1 MQILTIDFETYYDSD
16 FSLSKLTTEAYI
28 KDPRFQVIG
37 LSIKVNGGPAKWYTG
52 THKELKEVL
61 KLYKVKEN
69 GLLCHNT
76 IFDGAILSFI
86 FDITPKLYLD
96 TLSMARALHGI
107 NAGGSLKA
115 LAEKYNLGQKGTEV
129 LDAKGKKLEDF
140 EQDELDRYGQYCIN
154 DVELTYKLFHKLLRP
169 QEEYGIEEF
178 PKSEILLIDTTIRMF
193 TQPRLRINDAILV
206 ERLEEVTT
214 EKQHLLDSLR
224 AKLKCETTE
233 EVRKK
238 LASNK
243 QFAELLEEM
252 GVVVPLKISPTTG
265 KDTFAL
271 AKNDI
276 GFIELQEHDD
286 PFIQELCAVR
296 LGTKSTIEETRIE
309 RFLDIGCRNNGLL
322 PIPLKYYGAHT
333 GRWAGSDKVNFQNL
347 PSRDVKKKA
356 LKNAIIPPKG
366 HVILNVDSSQIE
378 ARILVWL
385 AGQEDVV
392 QEFRNGED
400 VYANFSSK
408 VYGKKITKANKKER
422 FVGKTC
428 TLGLGYG
435 TGWKKLQHTL
445 ETSGQVA
452 KLSEDEC
459 KNLVRV
465 YREVNHKVIE
475 LWGECDKALKSIA
488 SGSYVCPPEYMD
500 KGYYL
505 DKHKCVHIEKGR
517 IRLPNGMCIYY
528 PDLKWDTSESRGE
541 FRYKSRRGTVGI
553 WGGSVVENVVQ
564 ALARIVI
571 GEQMIKVAREYPV
584 VLTVHDAIVCVAPE
598 EEKDIALEKI
608 MKIMSTPP
616 EWAPDL
622 PIACEGDYA
631 NNYGDC

>member
-1 MQILTIDFETYYDSD
+1 MQIVTIDFETYYASD

-28 KDPRFQVIG
+28 KDSRFQVIG
-37 LSIKVNGGPAKWYTG
+37 FSIKVNGGVAKWHTG

-61 KLYKVKEN
+61 NSYKIKEN
-69 GLLCHNT
+69 ALLCHNT

-115 LAEKYNLGQKGTEV
+115 LAEKYDLGQKGTEV
-129 LDAKGKKLEDF
+129 LDAKNKRIEDF

-154 DVELTYKLFHKLLRP
+154 DVELTYKLFYKLLKP

-178 PKSEILLIDTTIRMF
+178 PKSEILLIDITIRMF
-193 TQPRLRINDAILV
+193 TQPRLKINDAILV
-206 ERLEEVTT
+206 ERLDEVTT
-214 EKQHLLDSLR
+214 EKQELLDGLQGR
-224 AKLKCETTE
+224 LNCETTE

-252 GVVVPLKISPTTG
+252 GVVVPLKVSPTTG

-271 AKNDI
+271 AKTDL
-276 GFIELQEHDD
+276 GFIDLQEHENSL
-286 PFIQELCAVR
+286 IQELCIVR
-296 LGTKSTIEETRIE
+296 LGTKSTMEEARIE
-309 RFLDIGCRNNGLL
+309 RFLDIGCRNDGLL

-408 VYGKKITKANKKER
+408 
-422 FVGKTC
+422 
-428 TLGLGYG
+428 
-435 TGWKKLQHTL
+435 
-445 ETSGQVA
+445 
-452 KLSEDEC
+452 
-459 KNLVRV
+459 
-465 YREVNHKVIE
+465 
-475 LWGECDKALKSIA
+475 
-488 SGSYVCPPEYMD
+488 
-500 KGYYL
+500 
-505 DKHKCVHIEKGR
+505 
-517 IRLPNGMCIYY
+517 
-528 PDLKWDTSESRGE
+528 
-541 FRYKSRRGTVGI
+541 
-553 WGGSVVENVVQ
+553 
-564 ALARIVI
+564 
-571 GEQMIKVAREYPV
+571 
-584 VLTVHDAIVCVAPE
+584 
-598 EEKDIALEKI
+598 
-608 MKIMSTPP
+608 
-616 EWAPDL
+616 
-622 PIACEGDYA
+622 DYQS
-631 NNYGDC
+631 

>member
-1 MQILTIDFETYYDSD
+1 MQIVTIDFETFYDSD

-28 KDPRFQVIG
+28 KDSRFQVIG
-37 LSIKVNGGPAKWYTG
+37 FGIKVNDGLTHWYTG
-52 THKELKEVL
+52 SHSELKIIL
-61 KLYKVKEN
+61 DSYKLEEN
-69 GLLCHNT
+69 ALLCHNT
-76 IFDGAILSFI
+76 IFDGAILSFTFNI
-86 FDITPKLYLD
+86 IPKLYLD

-115 LAEKYNLGQKGTEV
+115 LAEKYHIGQKGTEV
-129 LDAKGKKLEDF
+129 LDAKGKHRQDF
-140 EQDELDRYGQYCIN
+140 EGDELHNYGQYCIN

-178 PKSEILLIDTTIRMF
+178 PKSEILLIDITIRMF
-193 TQPRLRINDAILV
+193 TQPRLKINDAILV

-214 EKQHLLDSLR
+214 EKQELLDGLQGR
-224 AKLKCETTE
+224 LKCETTE

-252 GVVVPLKISPTTG
+252 GVVVPLKVSPTTG

-271 AKNDI
+271 AKTDL
-276 GFIELQEHDD
+276 GFIDLQEHENSL
-286 PFIQELCAVR
+286 IQELCTVR
-296 LGTKSTIEETRIE
+296 LGTKSTMEEARIE
-309 RFLDIGCRNNGLL
+309 RFLDIGCRNDGLL

-452 KLSEDEC
+452 KLDDTEC

-465 YREVNHKVIE
+465 YRDVNHKVIE
-475 LWGECDKALKSIA
+475 LWRECDKALESIA
-488 SGSYVCPPEYMD
+488 SSTD

-528 PDLKWDTSESRGE
+528 PDLRWDTSESKSG
-541 FRYKSRRGTVGI
+541 FVYKSRRGTVGI

-598 EEKDIALEKI
+598 EEKDIALKRI
-608 MKIMSTPP
+608 MEIMSTPP

-622 PIACEGDYA
+622 PVACEGDYA

>member
-1 MQILTIDFETYYDSD
+1 
-16 FSLSKLTTEAYI
+16 
-28 KDPRFQVIG
+28 
-37 LSIKVNGGPAKWYTG
+37 
-52 THKELKEVL
+52 LK
-61 KLYKVKEN
+61 Y
-69 GLLCHNT
+69 
-76 IFDGAILSFI
+76 
-86 FDITPKLYLD
+86 
-96 TLSMARALHGI
+96 
-107 NAGGSLKA
+107 
-115 LAEKYNLGQKGTEV
+115 LAEKYLIGEKGTEV

-140 EQDELDRYGQYCIN
+140 EQDELDQYGQYCIN

-169 QEEYGIEEF
+169 QEEYGLQEF

-193 TQPRLRINDAILV
+193 TQPRLKINDAILI

-214 EKQHLLDSLR
+214 EKQHLLDSLKAR
-224 AKLKCETTE
+224 LECDTTE

-243 QFAELLEEM
+243 QFAELLEDM
-252 GVVVPLKISPTTG
+252 GVVVPLKVSPTTG

-276 GFIELQEHDD
+276 GFIELKEHDD

-445 ETSGQVA
+445 ETSGQSV
-452 KLSEDEC
+452 KLDETEC

-475 LWGECDKALKSIA
+475 LWRECDRALEFMA
-488 SGSYVCPPEYMD
+488 GSAD

-528 PDLKWDTSESRGE
+528 PDSKWDTSESRGE

-553 WGGSVVENVVQ
+553 WCGS
-564 ALARIVI
+564 
-571 GEQMIKVAREYPV
+571 
-584 VLTVHDAIVCVAPE
+584 
-598 EEKDIALEKI
+598 
-608 MKIMSTPP
+608 
-616 EWAPDL
+616 
-622 PIACEGDYA
+622 
-631 NNYGDC
+631 

>member
-1 MQILTIDFETYYDSD
+1 MQIITIDFETFYDKD

-37 LSIKVNGGPAKWYTG
+37 VGIKVGDGLTHWYTG
-52 THKELKEVL
+52 SHEEIKKILNS
-61 KLYKVKEN
+61 YKINEN
-69 GLLCHNT
+69 ALLCHNA
-76 IFDGAILSFI
+76 IFDGAILSFT
-86 FDITPKLYLD
+86 FDIIPKLYLD

-115 LAEKYNLGQKGTEV
+115 LAEKYNIGQKGTEV
-129 LDAKGKKLEDF
+129 LDAKGKRLQDF
-140 EQDELDRYGQYCIN
+140 ENDELHNYGQYCIN
-154 DVELTYKLFHKLLRP
+154 DVELTHKLFTKLAYP
-169 QEEYGIEEF
+169 QEEYKIEEF
-178 PKSEILLIDTTIRMF
+178 PKSEIELIDITIRMF
-193 TQPRLRINDAILV
+193 TQPRLYINDAILID
-206 ERLEEVTT
+206 RLEEVTT
-214 EKQHLLDSLR
+214 EKQKLLNSLKAR
-224 AKLKCETTE
+224 LECETAE
-233 EVRKK
+233 DVRKK

-252 GVVVPLKISPTTG
+252 GVTVPLKVSPTTG

-271 AKNDI
+271 AKTDL
-276 GFIELQEHDD
+276 GFIDLQKHENSLV
-286 PFIQELCAVR
+286 QELCIVR
-296 LGTKSTIEETRIE
+296 LGTKSTMEESRIE
-309 RFLDIGCRNNGLL
+309 RFLDIGCRNDGLL

-452 KLSEDEC
+452 KLDETEC

-465 YREVNHKVIE
+465 YREVNYKVID
-475 LWGECDKALKSIA
+475 LWRQCDRALESISSSTNKA
-488 SGSYVCPPEYMD
+488 
-500 KGYYL
+500 YYL
-505 DKHKCVHIEKGR
+505 DKYKCLQIENGS
-517 IRLPNGMCIYY
+517 IRLPNGMSIYY
-528 PDLKWDTSESRGE
+528 PDLRWDTSESKGG
-541 FRYKSRRGTVGI
+541 FTYKSRRGIVNI

-571 GEQMIKVAREYPV
+571 GEQMIKVSREYPV
-584 VLTVHDAIVCVAPE
+584 VLTVHDAIVCTAPE
-598 EEKDIALEKI
+598 EEKDIALKRI
-608 MKIMSTPP
+608 MEIMSEPP

-631 NNYGDC
+631 DNYGDC

>member
-28 KDPRFQVIG
+28 KDPRFQVVG
-37 LSIKVNGGPAKWYTG
+37 FSIKVNGGVAKWYTG

-61 KLYKVKEN
+61 NLYKIEEN

-86 FDITPKLYLD
+86 FNITPKLYLD

-115 LAEKYNLGQKGTEV
+115 LAEKYLIGEKGTEV

-140 EQDELDRYGQYCIN
+140 EQDELDQYGQYCIN

-169 QEEYGIEEF
+169 QEEYGLQEF

-193 TQPRLRINDAILV
+193 TQPRLKINDAILI

-214 EKQHLLDSLR
+214 EKQHLLDSLKAR
-224 AKLKCETTE
+224 LECDTTE

-243 QFAELLEEM
+243 QFAELLEDM
-252 GVVVPLKISPTTG
+252 GVVVPLKVSPTTG

-276 GFIELQEHDD
+276 GFIELKEHDD

-445 ETSGQVA
+445 ETSGQSV
-452 KLSEDEC
+452 KLDETEC

-475 LWGECDKALKSIA
+475 LWRECDRALEFMA
-488 SGSYVCPPEYMD
+488 GSAD

-571 GEQMIKVAREYPV
+571 GEQMIEVAREYPV

-608 MKIMSTPP
+608 MKIMSEPP
-616 EWAPDL
+616 EWGKDL
-622 PIACEGDYA
+622 PIACEGGYA

>member
-1 MQILTIDFETYYDSD
+1 ME
-16 FSLSKLTTEAYI
+16 EA
-28 KDPRFQVIG
+28 
-37 LSIKVNGGPAKWYTG
+37 
-52 THKELKEVL
+52 
-61 KLYKVKEN
+61 
-69 GLLCHNT
+69 
-76 IFDGAILSFI
+76 
-86 FDITPKLYLD
+86 
-96 TLSMARALHGI
+96 
-107 NAGGSLKA
+107 
-115 LAEKYNLGQKGTEV
+115 
-129 LDAKGKKLEDF
+129 
-140 EQDELDRYGQYCIN
+140 
-154 DVELTYKLFHKLLRP
+154 
-169 QEEYGIEEF
+169 
-178 PKSEILLIDTTIRMF
+178 
-193 TQPRLRINDAILV
+193 
-206 ERLEEVTT
+206 
-214 EKQHLLDSLR
+214 
-224 AKLKCETTE
+224 
-233 EVRKK
+233 
-238 LASNK
+238 
-243 QFAELLEEM
+243 
-252 GVVVPLKISPTTG
+252 
-265 KDTFAL
+265 
-271 AKNDI
+271 
-276 GFIELQEHDD
+276 
-286 PFIQELCAVR
+286 
-296 LGTKSTIEETRIE
+296 RIE

-452 KLSEDEC
+452 KLDDTEC

-465 YREVNHKVIE
+465 YRDVNHKVIE
-475 LWGECDKALKSIA
+475 LWRECDKALESIA
-488 SGSYVCPPEYMD
+488 SSTD

-517 IRLPNGMCIYY
+517 IRLPNSMCIYY
-528 PDLKWDTSESRGE
+528 PDLRWDTSESKSG
-541 FRYKSRRGTVGI
+541 FVYKSRRGVVNI

-598 EEKDIALEKI
+598 EEKDIALKRI
-608 MKIMSTPP
+608 MEIMSTPP

-622 PIACEGDYA
+622 PVACEGDYA

>member
-1 MQILTIDFETYYDSD
+1 MQILTIDFETYYASD

-37 LSIKVNGGPAKWYTG
+37 FSIKVNGGPAKWYTG
-52 THKELKEVL
+52 THEELKEVL
-61 KLYKVKEN
+61 ELYKVKEN

-86 FDITPKLYLD
+86 FGITPKLYLD

-129 LDAKGKKLEDF
+129 LDAKDKRIEDF

-154 DVELTYKLFHKLLRP
+154 DVELTYKLFHKLLKP
-169 QEEYGIEEF
+169 QEEYGMEEF
-178 PKSEILLIDTTIRMF
+178 PKSEILLIDITIRMF
-193 TQPRLRINDAILV
+193 TQPRLKINDAILV

-214 EKQHLLDSLR
+214 EKQQLLSGLK
-224 AKLKCETTE
+224 AKLNCETTE

-252 GVVVPLKISPTTG
+252 GVVVPLKVSPTTG

-276 GFIELQEHDD
+276 GFIELKEHDD
-286 PFIQELCAVR
+286 PLIQELCTVR
-296 LGTKSTIEETRIE
+296 LGTKSTMEEARIE

-408 VYGKKITKANKKER
+408 VYGRKITKADKKER

-452 KLSEDEC
+452 KLDEAEC
-459 KNLVRV
+459 QNLVRV

-475 LWGECDKALKSIA
+475 LWRECDKALESIA
-488 SGSYVCPPEYMD
+488 SSTD

-505 DKHKCVHIEKGR
+505 DKHKCVNIEKGR

-528 PDLKWDTSESRGE
+528 PDLRWDTSESRGE

-598 EEKDIALEKI
+598 EEKDIALKRI
-608 MKIMSTPP
+608 MEIMSTPP

>member
-1 MQILTIDFETYYDSD
+1 MRIITLDFETFYDSD

-28 KDPRFQVIG
+28 KDSRFQVIG
-37 LSIKVNGGPAKWYTG
+37 VGIKVDDGLTHWYTG
-52 THKELKEVL
+52 THKYIKEVL
-61 KLYKVKEN
+61 DSYKINEN
-69 GLLCHNT
+69 ALLCHNT
-76 IFDGAILSFI
+76 IFDGAILSFV
-86 FDITPKLYLD
+86 FDIVPKLYLD

-107 NAGGSLKA
+107 NAGGSLKY
-115 LAEKYNLGQKGTEV
+115 LVEKYNIGQKGTEV
-129 LDAKGKKLEDF
+129 LDAKGKRLEDF
-140 EQDELDRYGQYCIN
+140 DEEELCQYGKYCIN
-154 DVELTYKLFHKLLRP
+154 DVELTRKLFHKLAYP
-169 QEEYGIEEF
+169 EIEYGLKEF
-178 PKSEILLIDTTIRMF
+178 PRTEIQLIDITIRMF

-206 ERLEEVTT
+206 DRLDEVMT
-214 EKQHLLDSLR
+214 EKQKLLDGLK
-224 AKLKCETTE
+224 AKLNCETTE

-243 QFAELLEEM
+243 QFAELLEELD
-252 GVVVPLKISPTTG
+252 VIIPLKVSPATG
-265 KDTFAL
+265 KDTFAF
-271 AKNDI
+271 AKNDR
-276 GFIELQEHDD
+276 GFIELQEHED
-286 PFIQELCAVR
+286 PLIQELCAVR

-309 RFLDIGCRNNGLL
+309 RFLDIGCRNNGRL

-333 GRWAGSDKVNFQNL
+333 GRWSGSDKVNFQNL
-347 PSRDVKKKA
+347 PSRDAKKKA
-356 LKNAIIPPKG
+356 LKNAIIPPK
-366 HVILNVDSSQIE
+366 HCVILNVDSSQIE

-385 AGQEDVV
+385 AGQEDVT

-408 VYGKKITKANKKER
+408 VYGRKITKKDKEER

-452 KLSEDEC
+452 KLSENEC

-465 YREVNHKVIE
+465 YREVNYKVID
-475 LWGECDKALKSIA
+475 LWKECDRALEFIA
-488 SGSYVCPPEYMD
+488 NSTDE
-500 KGYYL
+500 GYYL
-505 DKHKCVHIEKGR
+505 DKHKCLRIEKGR

-528 PDLKWDTSESRGE
+528 PNLKWDASESKGE
-541 FRYKSRRGTVGI
+541 FRYESRRGTVGI

-571 GEQMIKVAREYPV
+571 GEQMIKVSREYPV
-584 VLTVHDAIVCVAPE
+584 VLTVHDAIVCIAPE

-608 MKIMSTPP
+608 MKIMSEPP

-622 PIACEGDYA
+622 PVACEGAYS